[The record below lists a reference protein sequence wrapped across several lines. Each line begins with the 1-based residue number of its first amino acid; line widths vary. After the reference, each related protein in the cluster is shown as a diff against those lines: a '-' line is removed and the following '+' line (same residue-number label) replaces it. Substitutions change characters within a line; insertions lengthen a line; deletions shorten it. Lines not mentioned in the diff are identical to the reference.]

1 MRTNF
6 YVAVYVW
13 KWICFVQ
20 YVYHVHR
27 IYVLPR
33 TIDEYP
39 EEYLMYSPLFS
50 RRVSRGMLIAFWT
63 IVGYHVG
70 MRFSVG
76 HVLPYIGN
84 NFVRFQLAAR
94 LFLYFI
100 ILFISFIIR
109 VWMKIQKSIFKRF
122 IYVIYISFFLVEFKW
137 KKEKS
142 IIKFCLQHK
151 ISKYHHKL
159 HEIYET
165 YATYG
170 EALPFNSSFIRNN
183 GQLGLARKIQTNI

>member
-1 MRTNF
+1 M
-6 YVAVYVW
+6 
-13 KWICFVQ
+13 
-20 YVYHVHR
+20 YHVHR

-100 ILFISFIIR
+100 I
-109 VWMKIQKSIFKRF
+109 FKRF

-151 ISKYHHKL
+151 ISKYHYKL

>member
-13 KWICFVQ
+13 KWICCTVRVPQ
-20 YVYHVHR
+20 K
-27 IYVLPR
+27 YVLPR

-84 NFVRFQLAAR
+84 NFVRFQLAAIATILS
-94 LFLYFI
+94 LFYYLVFEFEWKHKNQY
-100 ILFISFIIR
+100 LALISR
-109 VWMKIQKSIFKRF
+109 AW
-122 IYVIYISFFLVEFKW
+122 YIDFFFLEFKW
-137 KKEKS
+137 KKEKL
-142 IIKFCLQHK
+142 IIKFCLQNK
-151 ISKYHHKL
+151 VSKYHHKL
-159 HEIYET
+159 HEI
-165 YATYG
+165 
-170 EALPFNSSFIRNN
+170 
-183 GQLGLARKIQTNI
+183 